1 MNSNNHSISDLEN
14 SIAETICLKIE
25 NWNLY
30 LGDAGLARKLAIE
43 CLSNTSKGIKNTVEI
58 ALESIKVPIGDG
70 STKIALSK
78 FIIASQKQ
86 ELENLLEDFVWKIYF
101 KNVSSKLFT
110 FKNLVKKK

>member
-14 SIAETICLKIE
+14 SISETICLKIE

-43 CLSNTSKGIKNTVEI
+43 CLSNTSKGKKDTVEI
-58 ALESIKVPIGDG
+58 ALESIKVSIGDG

-86 ELENLLEDFVWKIYF
+86 DLENLLEDFV
-101 KNVSSKLFT
+101 
-110 FKNLVKKK
+110 